1 MYIYEMDSI
10 NLVMD
15 GSELRGLRQRLEVS
29 QAKLA
34 ALVGVHTNTLAR
46 YERDEITIP
55 EPVARLVR
63 MLAEKAEKKARRK
76 RRS

>member
-1 MYIYEMDSI
+1 
-10 NLVMD
+10 MD
-15 GSELRGLRQRLEVS
+15 GTELRGLRHRLELT
-29 QAKLA
+29 QANLA
-34 ALVGVHTNTLAR
+34 AQVGVHANTLAR

-76 RRS
+76 MKS